1 MKNGEEFVSVDQR
14 PDYVSQI
21 NARSK
26 IIDIL
31 TKVDTRQAYSD
42 KLLEKELQS
51 LEDLDKRFVTEVVNG
66 VLRWRLRLDWYLNQ
80 LYLGEYDN
88 LLVDVKNNLRS
99 SVYQLVYLDKIP
111 PYAVLYEA
119 VEIAKAKYNQ
129 KTANLVNAI
138 LRNFLRQFK
147 KFEFLETQLDILD
160 KLSFRYSHPKWLI
173 QRWIEYWGVD
183 EVRLLCEVN
192 NQRPRLA
199 IRINESIA
207 DRDEFLRI
215 LDANKIIYEIH
226 PEFKNFLWIDN
237 FQDFRNLDLLNKGW
251 VSVQDVSTALP
262 VLLLDPQPG
271 EIILDMCAA
280 PGGKTGLIAE
290 KMSGKGILLALDRQI
305 ARLKTLKENLQR
317 LQYSSYQVVTADST
331 KIPSRLTFDKILID
345 APCSGFGVLSKRVDL
360 KWKRTEQDIINM
372 KNLQLHLLDTAASI
386 LKSGGNI
393 VYCTCT
399 IEPEENEK
407 NVQHFIAKHPEFEL
421 QKIRGCVPD
430 KYIHDQYFVQTF
442 PHKHHMDGSFAALL
456 HKKFDQ

>member
-1 MKNGEEFVSVDQR
+1 MKNGDEFVSVDQR

-31 TKVDTRQAYSD
+31 TKVETRQAYSD
-42 KLLEKELQS
+42 KLLENELQS

-66 VLRWRLRLDWYLNQ
+66 VLRWRLRLDWYLDQ
-80 LYLGEYDN
+80 LYLGEYDH

-99 SVYQLVYLDKIP
+99 SVYQLIYLDKIP

-138 LRNFLRQFK
+138 LRNFLRQYK
-147 KFEFLETQLDILD
+147 KFEFLETQLDVLD
-160 KLSFRYSHPKWLI
+160 RLSFRYSHPKWLI

-199 IRINESIA
+199 VRINESIA
-207 DRDEFLRI
+207 NRDEFFRI
-215 LDANKIIYEIH
+215 LDANKILYEIH

-237 FQDFRNLDLLNKGW
+237 FQDFRNLDLLSKGW

-262 VLLLDPQPG
+262 ILLLDPRPG
-271 EIILDMCAA
+271 EIVLDMCAA

-290 KMSGKGILLALDRQI
+290 KMSGKGTLLALDRQI
-305 ARLKTLKENLQR
+305 ARLKTLKENLKR
-317 LQYSSYQVVTADST
+317 MQYSQYQVVTADST

-360 KWKRTEQDIINM
+360 KWKRSEQDIMNM

-407 NVQHFIAKHPEFEL
+407 NVHQFIAKHPEFEL
-421 QKIRGCVPD
+421 LKIRERIPE
-430 KYIHDQYFVQTF
+430 KYILDQYFVQTF
-442 PHKHHMDGSFAALL
+442 PHKHRMDGSFAALL
-456 HKKFDQ
+456 RKKSDQ